1 MQLTS
6 FTDYSL
12 RTLVYLGMHQQ
23 RLCTAKEVAKFYHI
37 SQNHMV
43 KIVHNLAK
51 LGIIN
56 SSKGKGGGIT
66 LAQTP
71 KEINI
76 GELVAK
82 LEPNFYIAECFNQSL
97 KNCVLLPDCKL
108 KGLLNNALQAFFNEL
123 NQYTLADVIPLDR
136 MG

>member
-12 RTLVYLGMHQQ
+12 RTLVYLAMHQQ
-23 RLCTAKEVAKFYHI
+23 RLCTAKEVAEFYQI

-51 LGIIN
+51 LGVIN
-56 SSKGKGGGIT
+56 SSKGKGGGIA
-66 LAQTP
+66 LAQVP

-76 GELVAK
+76 GELIAK

-108 KGLLNNALQAFFNEL
+108 KSILGNALQSFFNEL
-123 NQYTLADVIPLDR
+123 NQHTLADVIK
-136 MG
+136 

>member
-12 RTLVYLGMHQQ
+12 RTLVYLAMHQQ
-23 RLCTAKEVAKFYHI
+23 RLCTAKEVAEFYQI

-51 LGIIN
+51 LGVIN
-56 SSKGKGGGIT
+56 SSKGKGGGIA
-66 LAQTP
+66 LAQAP

-76 GELVAK
+76 GELIAK

-108 KGLLNNALQAFFNEL
+108 KSILGNALQSFFNEL
-123 NQYTLADVIPLDR
+123 NQHTLADVIK
-136 MG
+136 

>member
-12 RTLVYLGMHQQ
+12 RTLVYLAMHQQ
-23 RLCTAKEVAKFYHI
+23 RLCTAKEVAEFYQI

-51 LGIIN
+51 LGVIN
-56 SSKGKGGGIT
+56 SSKGKGGGIA
-66 LAQTP
+66 LAQAP

-76 GELVAK
+76 GELIAK
-82 LEPNFYIAECFNQSL
+82 LEPNFYMAECFNQSL

-108 KGLLNNALQAFFNEL
+108 KSVLGNALQAFFNEL
-123 NQYTLADVIPLDR
+123 NQHTLADVIK
-136 MG
+136 

>member
-12 RTLVYLGMHQQ
+12 RTLVYLAMHQQ
-23 RLCTAKEVAKFYHI
+23 RLCTAKEVAEFYQI

-51 LGIIN
+51 LGVIN
-56 SSKGKGGGIT
+56 SSKGKGGGIA
-66 LAQTP
+66 LAQAP
-71 KEINI
+71 KDINI
-76 GELVAK
+76 GELIAK
-82 LEPNFYIAECFNQSL
+82 LEPNFYMAECFNQSL

-108 KGLLNNALQAFFNEL
+108 KGILGNALQAFFNEL
-123 NQYTLADVIPLDR
+123 NQHTLADVIK
-136 MG
+136 